1 MWRSRRRTA
10 EVLLPPC
17 SDGTQAHRFAVADV
31 APLPD
36 GRVVEVVR
44 KCGICGFEPPKPLP
58 KWFTPDHNSFTT
70 ETSNVQVYGYLRPG
84 QVLAR
89 WKPEG

>member
-1 MWRSRRRTA
+1 MWRSLRRTA

-17 SDGTQAHRFAVADV
+17 ADGSQAHRFKVKDG
-31 APLPD
+31 PRLPD

-44 KCGICGFEPPKPLP
+44 TCGRCPYRDTLP

-70 ETSNVQVYGYLRPG
+70 EKSNVQVYGYLRPG
-84 QVLAR
+84 QVLAS
-89 WKPEG
+89 WKPGTG